1 MKGAMNVESSHL
13 VLLTCLWATGGGGW
27 WWGSPSLHFSTL
39 LCPAWQSCQGQ
50 KTNVMLTP
58 NEIFT
63 SKTGFQAPLQISRE
77 A

>member
-1 MKGAMNVESSHL
+1 MNVESSHPVLSPASGLL
-13 VLLTCLWATGGGGW
+13 VVVGGGGG
-27 WWGSPSLHFSTL
+27 GSPSLHFSTL

-50 KTNVMLTP
+50 RTNVMLAP